1 MDRARRAEPDGGAR
15 PAVWL
20 LVGLGGGLFV
30 VAMVLATLNHTF
42 TREPFT
48 LLSVAFLGTYAGVG
62 AVLVRR
68 VPRNPI
74 GWLFLLAGL
83 GVLWGGASEEYA
95 RYALETAPGSL
106 PFAIGVAWLN
116 NWSFLVVGV
125 VPLILL
131 LFPTGRLPSRAWRWF
146 PGALIACL
154 ALLALAVMFRPG
166 TIEVTTATHVENPLG
181 VPSLQGLLDVV
192 AWAAGLGLAGLSI
205 AAVIGLVQRFRRSG
219 GEERQQLRWL
229 AAIAALMG
237 VSLVLT
243 LLTSIGLKGGASS
256 PANDLSF
263 LLFFL
268 CLGIGIP
275 AACAVA
281 ILKYHLYDLDIVVK
295 RTVVFTIVAAFITL
309 LYLGALALAAFT
321 SIGAIAGA
329 VIFVLTFNPV
339 RRRAKAL
346 ADRVVY
352 GKRATPFEVLSEFS
366 ANLGDTYSVDDV
378 LPRMTQLL
386 AASTG
391 GDDVRVWLR
400 RDRSLI
406 DIARWPADTPP
417 APSVELV
424 DDAMPVYGPAISAFP
439 VSHQGELLGA
449 ITLSMPTSDPMD
461 ASKERLVIGLA
472 SQAGLALQNVRL
484 VDDLRASRRR
494 IVAAQ
499 DERAKK
505 LERNIHD
512 GAQQQLV
519 ALAVKLRLLEQQI
532 ERDPAS
538 ARTSA
543 AELRGTANET
553 LEDLRDLARGIY
565 PPLLADKGLGA
576 ALEAQARK
584 AAMPVTVSADGI
596 ARFGADVESAVYFSC
611 LEALQNAAKY
621 AEAREVRVRL
631 TNGAGDLRFEV
642 TDDGRGFDPATTSYG
657 TGLQGIED
665 RLAAVGGELTV
676 TSAPGDGTAVAG
688 SVPVGGASCTSARSR
703 GRSSSSIWSVCW
715 WRAGSRG

>member
-1 MDRARRAEPDGGAR
+1 MGRARRAEADDDR
-15 PAVWL
+15 RVVWL
-20 LVGLGGGLFV
+20 LLVVGAVRFV
-30 VAMVLATLNHTF
+30 AAMVLASLNHTF
-42 TREPFT
+42 TGDPFT

-62 AVLVRR
+62 AVLVWR
-68 VPRNPI
+68 VPKNPI
-74 GWLFLLAGL
+74 GWLFLAAGL

-95 RYALETAPGSL
+95 KYTLETNPGSL
-106 PFAIGVAWLN
+106 LFGTAAAWMN
-116 NWSFLVVGV
+116 NWSFLVAGV

-146 PGALIACL
+146 PGALITCL
-154 ALLALAVMFRPG
+154 VLLMLAVMFRPG
-166 TIEVTTATHVENPLG
+166 VIDVTPTTHPANPLG
-181 VPSLQGLLDVV
+181 VPALEGALDVLV
-192 AWAAGLGLAGLSI
+192 WVGGLGLAALAI
-205 AAVIGLVQRFRRSG
+205 AAVGGLVQRFRRSA

-229 AAIAALMG
+229 AAISALTG
-237 VSLVLT
+237 VFLVLT
-243 LLTSIGLKGGASS
+243 LVTSIGLKSGQST
-256 PANDLSF
+256 PANDFSF
-263 LLFFL
+263 LLFFV

-346 ADRVVY
+346 ADRIVY
-352 GKRATPFEVLSEFS
+352 GKRATPFEILSEFS
-366 ANLGDTYSVDDV
+366 ANLGETYSVDDV

-391 GDDVRVWLR
+391 ADDVRVWLR
-400 RDRSLI
+400 RDRSLV
-406 DIARWPADTPP
+406 DVARWPAD
-417 APSVELV
+417 APSAPTRELV
-424 DDAMPVYGPAISAFP
+424 EDTLPSYGPAISAFP

-449 ITLSMPTSDPMD
+449 ITLGMPSGDPMD
-461 ASKERLVIGLA
+461 ASKERLIVGLA
-472 SQAGLALQNVRL
+472 SQAGLALRNVRL

-532 ERDPAS
+532 ERDPAN
-538 ARTSA
+538 ARELA
-543 AELRGTANET
+543 AELPGTANET
-553 LEDLRDLARGIY
+553 LEDLRGLARGIY
-565 PPLLADKGLGA
+565 PPVLADKGLGA

-584 AAMPVTVSADGI
+584 AAMPVTVDAEGVG
-596 ARFGADVESAVYFSC
+596 RFAADVESAVYFSC

-621 AEAREVRVRL
+621 AEADAVAIRL
-631 TNGAGDLRFEV
+631 TNGTGD
-642 TDDGRGFDPATTSYG
+642 
-657 TGLQGIED
+657 
-665 RLAAVGGELTV
+665 
-676 TSAPGDGTAVAG
+676 
-688 SVPVGGASCTSARSR
+688 
-703 GRSSSSIWSVCW
+703 
-715 WRAGSRG
+715 

>member
-1 MDRARRAEPDGGAR
+1 
-15 PAVWL
+15 
-20 LVGLGGGLFV
+20 
-30 VAMVLATLNHTF
+30 MVLASLNHTF
-42 TREPFT
+42 TGDPFT

-62 AVLVRR
+62 AVLVWR
-68 VPRNPI
+68 VPKNPI
-74 GWLFLLAGL
+74 GWLFLAAGL

-95 RYALETAPGSL
+95 KYTLETNPGSL
-106 PFAIGVAWLN
+106 LFGTAAAWMN
-116 NWSFLVVGV
+116 NWSFLVAGV

-146 PGALIACL
+146 PGALITCL
-154 ALLALAVMFRPG
+154 VLLMLAVMFRPG
-166 TIEVTTATHVENPLG
+166 VIDVTPTTQPVNPLG
-181 VPSLQGLLDVV
+181 VPALQGPLDVLV
-192 AWAAGLGLAGLSI
+192 WVGGLGLAALAI
-205 AAVIGLVQRFRRSG
+205 AAVGGLVQRFRRSA

-229 AAIAALMG
+229 AAISALTG
-237 VSLVLT
+237 VFLVLT
-243 LLTSIGLKGGASS
+243 LVTSIGLKSGQST
-256 PANDLSF
+256 PANDFSF
-263 LLFFL
+263 LLFFV

-281 ILKYHLYDLDIVVK
+281 ILKYHLYDLDIVLK

-309 LYLGALALAAFT
+309 LYLGALALAAIT

-366 ANLGDTYSVDDV
+366 TNLGETYSIDDV

-386 AASTG
+386 TASTG
-391 GDDVRVWLR
+391 ADGVRVWLR

-417 APSVELV
+417 APVVELV

-449 ITLSMPTSDPMD
+449 ITLSMVPSDPMD
-461 ASKERLVIGLA
+461 PSKERLVVGLA

-532 ERDPAS
+532 ERDPAEARAMAS
-538 ARTSA
+538 A
-543 AELRGTANET
+543 LQGTANET

-565 PPLLADKGLGA
+565 PPLLADRGLGP

-631 TNGAGDLRFEV
+631 TNGAGVLRFEV
-642 TDDGRGFDPATTSYG
+642 TDDGRGFDPSTTAYG
-657 TGLQGIED
+657 TGLQGIAD

-688 SVPVGGASCTSARSR
+688 SIPLAEGTTR
-703 GRSSSSIWSVCW
+703 
-715 WRAGSRG
+715 

>member
-1 MDRARRAEPDGGAR
+1 MEQAKPREAGDRARRRLVWTLLVTGGA
-15 PAVWL
+15 
-20 LVGLGGGLFV
+20 LFV
-30 VAMVLATLNHTF
+30 AAIVLATLNHTF
-42 TREPFT
+42 TDDPFT

-62 AVLVRR
+62 AVLAWR

-74 GWLFLLAGL
+74 GWLFLVAGL
-83 GVLWGGASEEYA
+83 SVLWGGASEEYA
-95 RYALETAPGSL
+95 KYALETAPGSL
-106 PFAIGVAWLN
+106 PFGASVAWVN
-116 NWSFLVVGV
+116 NWAFLVVGA

-146 PGALIACL
+146 PAALIACSS
-154 ALLALAVMFRPG
+154 LLALAVMFRPG
-166 TIEVTTATHVENPLG
+166 VIDVTATTQPENPLG
-181 VPSLQGLLDVV
+181 IPALQGALDVAV
-192 AWAAGLGLAGLSI
+192 WVGGLGLAGLSI
-205 AAVIGLVQRFRRSG
+205 AAVVGLVQRFRRST

-229 AAIAALMG
+229 AAISALTG
-237 VSLVLT
+237 VFLVST
-243 LLTSIGLKGGASS
+243 LLTSIGLKGGQTSA
-256 PANDLSF
+256 ANDLSF
-263 LLFFL
+263 LLFFVS
-268 CLGIGIP
+268 LGIGIP
-275 AACAVA
+275 IACAVA

-391 GDDVRVWLR
+391 ADDVRIWLR
-400 RDRSLI
+400 RDRSLV
-406 DIARWPADTPP
+406 DVARWPAE
-417 APSVELV
+417 APSAPMRELV
-424 DDAMPVYGPAISAFP
+424 DDALPSYGPAISAFA

-449 ITLSMPTSDPMD
+449 ITLSMPPSDPID
-461 ASKERLVIGLA
+461 ASKQRLILGLA

-519 ALAVKLRLLEQQI
+519 ALAVKLRLLEHQI
-532 ERDPAS
+532 ERDPAEARAMAS
-538 ARTSA
+538 ALQES
-543 AELRGTANET
+543 ANET

-565 PPLLADKGLGA
+565 PPLLADKGLGP

-621 AEAREVRVRL
+621 AEARAVRVRL

-642 TDDGRGFDPATTSYG
+642 TDDGRGFDPTTTNYG
-657 TGLQGIED
+657 TGLQGIAD

-688 SVPVGGASCTSARSR
+688 SIPLAGGS
-703 GRSSSSIWSVCW
+703 G
-715 WRAGSRG
+715 

>member
-1 MDRARRAEPDGGAR
+1 MWIRPWCQHPTGGRVPAREPAGLTPFSAVRRGASIDVMDRARRAEPAGGAR

-20 LVGLGGGLFV
+20 LLGLGGGLFV
-30 VAMVLATLNHTF
+30 VAMVLASLNHTF
-42 TREPFT
+42 TGDPFT

-62 AVLVRR
+62 AVLVWR
-68 VPRNPI
+68 VPKNPI
-74 GWLFLLAGL
+74 GWLFLAAGL

-95 RYALETAPGSL
+95 KYTLETNPGSL
-106 PFAIGVAWLN
+106 LFGTAAAWMN
-116 NWSFLVVGV
+116 NWSFLVAGV

-146 PGALIACL
+146 PGALITCL
-154 ALLALAVMFRPG
+154 VLLMLAVMFRPG
-166 TIEVTTATHVENPLG
+166 VIDVTPTTQPANPL
-181 VPSLQGLLDVV
+181 
-192 AWAAGLGLAGLSI
+192 
-205 AAVIGLVQRFRRSG
+205 
-219 GEERQQLRWL
+219 ELRWL
-229 AAIAALMG
+229 AAISALTG
-237 VSLVLT
+237 VFLVLT
-243 LLTSIGLKGGASS
+243 LVTSIGLKSGQST
-256 PANDLSF
+256 PANDFSF
-263 LLFFL
+263 LLFFV

-281 ILKYHLYDLDIVVK
+281 ILKYHLYDLDIVLK

-309 LYLGALALAAFT
+309 LYLGALALAAIT

-339 RRRAKAL
+339 RRGAKAL

-366 ANLGDTYSVDDV
+366 TNLGETYSIDDV

-386 AASTG
+386 TASTG
-391 GDDVRVWLR
+391 ADGVRVWLR

-417 APSVELV
+417 APVVELV

-449 ITLSMPTSDPMD
+449 ITLSMVPSDPMD
-461 ASKERLVIGLA
+461 PSKERLVVGLA

-532 ERDPAS
+532 ERDPAEARAMAS
-538 ARTSA
+538 A
-543 AELRGTANET
+543 LQGTA
-553 LEDLRDLARGIY
+553 
-565 PPLLADKGLGA
+565 
-576 ALEAQARK
+576 
-584 AAMPVTVSADGI
+584 
-596 ARFGADVESAVYFSC
+596 
-611 LEALQNAAKY
+611 
-621 AEAREVRVRL
+621 
-631 TNGAGDLRFEV
+631 
-642 TDDGRGFDPATTSYG
+642 
-657 TGLQGIED
+657 
-665 RLAAVGGELTV
+665 
-676 TSAPGDGTAVAG
+676 
-688 SVPVGGASCTSARSR
+688 
-703 GRSSSSIWSVCW
+703 
-715 WRAGSRG
+715 

>member
-1 MDRARRAEPDGGAR
+1 MGRARRAEADDDR
-15 PAVWL
+15 RLVWL
-20 LVGLGGGLFV
+20 LLVLGAVLFV
-30 VAMVLATLNHTF
+30 AAMVLATLNHTF

-48 LLSVAFLGTYAGVG
+48 FLSIAFLGTYAGVG
-62 AVLVRR
+62 ALLVWR

-74 GWLFLLAGL
+74 GWLFLVAGL

-95 RYALETAPGSL
+95 RYTLETAPGSL
-106 PFAIGVAWLN
+106 PFGIAVAWLN
-116 NWSFLVVGV
+116 NWSFLVLGA

-131 LFPTGRLPSRAWRWF
+131 LFPTGTLPSRAWRWF

-154 ALLALAVMFRPG
+154 SLLAFAVMFRPG
-166 TIEVTTATHVENPLG
+166 TIEVTTTTEPKNPLG
-181 VPSLQGLLDVV
+181 VPSLQGVLDVV
-192 AWAAGLGLAGLSI
+192 AWVAGLALAGLAI
-205 AAVIGLVQRFRRSG
+205 AAVVGLVQRFRRSA

-229 AAIAALMG
+229 AAISALTG
-237 VSLVLT
+237 VFLVMT
-243 LLTSIGLKGGASS
+243 LVTSIGLKSGQST
-256 PANDLSF
+256 PANDFSF
-263 LLFFL
+263 LLFFV

-329 VIFVLTFNPV
+329 VVFVLTFNPV

-346 ADRVVY
+346 ADRIVY

-366 ANLGDTYSVDDV
+366 ASLGETYSVDDV

-391 GDDVRVWLR
+391 ADDVRVWLR
-400 RDRSLI
+400 RDRSLE
-406 DIARWPADTPP
+406 DIARWPSDTPS
-417 APSVELV
+417 APSLEVLE
-424 DDAMPVYGPAISAFP
+424 DTIPPFGPAISAFQ
-439 VSHQGELLGA
+439 VAHQGELLGA
-449 ITLSMPTSDPMD
+449 LTLSMPPADPMD
-461 ASKERLVIGLA
+461 ASKERLIVGLA

-532 ERDPAS
+532 ERDPAN
-538 ARTSA
+538 AREIA

-553 LEDLRDLARGIY
+553 IEDLRDLARGIY

-584 AAMPVTVSADGI
+584 AAMPVTVSAAGV
-596 ARFGADVESAVYFSC
+596 ARFGADIESAMYFSC

-621 AEAREVRVRL
+621 ADAHEVRVRL
-631 TNGAGDLRFEV
+631 TNGAGVLRFEV
-642 TDDGRGFDPATTSYG
+642 TDDGRGFDPSTTAYG
-657 TGLQGIED
+657 TGLQGIAD
-665 RLAAVGGELTV
+665 RLAAVGGELSV

-688 SVPVGGASCTSARSR
+688 SIPLAEGTTR
-703 GRSSSSIWSVCW
+703 
-715 WRAGSRG
+715 

>member
-1 MDRARRAEPDGGAR
+1 MERAKLREAGDRARRRLVLTLLVTGGA
-15 PAVWL
+15 
-20 LVGLGGGLFV
+20 LFV
-30 VAMVLATLNHTF
+30 AAIVLGALNHTF
-42 TREPFT
+42 TQDPFT
-48 LLSVAFLGTYAGVG
+48 ILSVVMLGTYAAVG
-62 AVLVRR
+62 AMLVARQ
-68 VPRNPI
+68 PANPI
-74 GWLFLLAGL
+74 GWLFLVAGL
-83 GVLWGGASEEYA
+83 GILFGGASAEYA
-95 RYALETAPGSL
+95 TYGIVTSPGSL
-106 PFAIGVAWLN
+106 PAARVVAWVN
-116 NWSFLVVGV
+116 NWAFIVVGA
-125 VPLILL
+125 VPLLL
-131 LFPTGRLPSRAWRWF
+131 VLFPTGRVPTPAWRWF
-146 PGALIACL
+146 PP
-154 ALLALAVMFRPG
+154 ALLCTMAVLLLATMFRPVPME
-166 TIEVTTATHVENPLG
+166 ITTTTVVQNPFGIAGWGNVLQAI
-181 VPSLQGLLDVV
+181 VWVASLI
-192 AWAAGLGLAGLSI
+192 LAGLSLLSVV
-205 AAVIGLVQRFRRSG
+205 ALAQRFRRST

-229 AAIAALMG
+229 ATIASISG
-237 VSLVLT
+237 GFLVLV
-243 LLTSIGLKGGASS
+243 LVTSIGLPPNGSS
-256 PANDLSF
+256 LVNDLAF
-263 LLFFL
+263 LGFFV
-268 CLGIGIP
+268 CIGIGIP
-275 AACAVA
+275 TACAIA

-309 LYLGALALAAFT
+309 LYLGALALAAVT

-391 GDDVRVWLR
+391 ADDVRIWLR
-400 RDRSLI
+400 RDRSLV
-406 DIARWPADTPP
+406 DVARWPAD
-417 APSVELV
+417 APSAPTRQLV
-424 DDAMPVYGPAISAFP
+424 DDALPSYGPAISAFA

-449 ITLSMPTSDPMD
+449 ITLSMPPSDPID
-461 ASKERLVIGLA
+461 ASKQRLILGLA

-532 ERDPAS
+532 ERDPAEARAIAS
-538 ARTSA
+538 ALQ
-543 AELRGTANET
+543 ETANET

-565 PPLLADKGLGA
+565 PPLLADKGLGP

-621 AEAREVRVRL
+621 AEARAVRVRL

-642 TDDGRGFDPATTSYG
+642 TDDGRGFDPATTNYG
-657 TGLQGIED
+657 TGLQGIAD

-688 SVPVGGASCTSARSR
+688 SIPVEAVRP
-703 GRSSSSIWSVCW
+703 
-715 WRAGSRG
+715 

>member
-1 MDRARRAEPDGGAR
+1 MGRARRAEADDDR
-15 PAVWL
+15 RLVWL
-20 LVGLGGGLFV
+20 LLVLGAVLFV
-30 VAMVLATLNHTF
+30 AAMVLATLNHTF

-48 LLSVAFLGTYAGVG
+48 FLSIAFLGTYAGVG
-62 AVLVRR
+62 ALLVWR

-74 GWLFLLAGL
+74 GWLFLVAGL

-95 RYALETAPGSL
+95 RYTLETAPGSL
-106 PFAIGVAWLN
+106 PFGIAVAWLN
-116 NWSFLVVGV
+116 NWSFLVLGA

-131 LFPTGRLPSRAWRWF
+131 LFPTGTLPSRAWRWF

-154 ALLALAVMFRPG
+154 SLLAFAVMFRPG
-166 TIEVTTATHVENPLG
+166 TIEVTTTTQPKNPLG
-181 VPSLQGLLDVV
+181 VPSLQGVLDVV
-192 AWAAGLGLAGLSI
+192 AWVAGLALAGLAI
-205 AAVIGLVQRFRRSG
+205 AAVVGLVQRFRRSA

-229 AAIAALMG
+229 AAISALTG
-237 VSLVLT
+237 VFLVMT
-243 LLTSIGLKGGASS
+243 LVTSIGLKSGQST
-256 PANDLSF
+256 PANDFSF
-263 LLFFL
+263 LLFFV

-329 VIFVLTFNPV
+329 VVFVLTFNPV

-346 ADRVVY
+346 ADRIVY

-366 ANLGDTYSVDDV
+366 ASLGETYSVDDV

-391 GDDVRVWLR
+391 
-400 RDRSLI
+400 
-406 DIARWPADTPP
+406 ADTIPP
-417 APSVELV
+417 F
-424 DDAMPVYGPAISAFP
+424 GPAISAFQ
-439 VSHQGELLGA
+439 VAHQGELLGA
-449 ITLSMPTSDPMD
+449 LTLSMPPADPMD
-461 ASKERLVIGLA
+461 ASKERLIVGLA

-532 ERDPAS
+532 ERDPAN
-538 ARTSA
+538 AREIA

-553 LEDLRDLARGIY
+553 IEDLRDLARGIY

-584 AAMPVTVSADGI
+584 AAMPVTVSAAGV
-596 ARFGADVESAVYFSC
+596 ARFGADIESAMYFSC

-621 AEAREVRVRL
+621 ADAHEVRVRL
-631 TNGAGDLRFEV
+631 TNGAGVLRFEV
-642 TDDGRGFDPATTSYG
+642 TDDGRGFDPSTTAYG
-657 TGLQGIED
+657 TGLQGIAD

-688 SVPVGGASCTSARSR
+688 SIPLAEGTTR
-703 GRSSSSIWSVCW
+703 
-715 WRAGSRG
+715 